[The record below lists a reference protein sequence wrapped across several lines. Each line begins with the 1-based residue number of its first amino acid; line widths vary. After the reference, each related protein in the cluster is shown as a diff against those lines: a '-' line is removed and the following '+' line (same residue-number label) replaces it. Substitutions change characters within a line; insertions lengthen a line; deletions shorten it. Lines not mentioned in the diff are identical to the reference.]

1 MYKYNPVRDSSSS
14 ITTILP
20 VNNSNTNTTSLLK
33 KSTENK
39 NTYEHQG
46 TVRNKDPTSDGNLII
61 TINDKD
67 KLKISFID
75 IRLNSLYKDMLIIE
89 QPELLMNDF
98 TNDNYMINIS
108 GNIII
113 SCIKPLIL
121 LKPISLELKGTFKL
135 DFIEINNDI
144 NSKKKDDDDGRD
156 ESVVVVKENRPF
168 FLTKWDNVIDYPD
181 GEVVDICKNQYES
194 DLIKLKESYRKKKKN
209 KNKKNKLKTQSM
221 YNIFGMRF
229 EENGNSSDEEDNA
242 SLPLTPVNT
251 RDNVFNSKKP
261 SLKTIYQ
268 SAPDLHQ
275 IIPTGGIS
283 QGFRP
288 TIKTNNSFRFLDP
301 GNMDNVQIDI
311 GETPDDT
318 TILDSEAHAENKEN
332 KIYMN
337 PGNYEFPFRLKVN
350 QRDMPETIE
359 GLQAGSLTYMLTM
372 KMYCENYGVV
382 EHVKYL
388 RVLKTL
394 KANNINIH
402 TGFKFKHDL
411 KAKQKKVVRV
421 EKDKQ
426 DKSKE
431 IMEGLKVN
439 ADELSKAPITA
450 TSTNA
455 DTALSTSLTTDENT
469 EVVDEFVTQLQ
480 MHIETPSKAYP
491 LGGSIPL
498 KFQIAP
504 LIKNFKIDSIKIS
517 LNQKSILWDSNN
529 EKYTIEK
536 TIKDWYIDEFQ
547 GISGIEKVYLKD
559 ENAKAETKDKDS
571 LAKKKKINK
580 LKILSKNNDKEKKSN
595 EGAKG
600 YEKSFEYRL
609 CDSDIEFLYLL
620 PVPNNLKEI
629 TQNSLISENFYNG
642 DKLNSHLL
650 LNESLEDEQEF
661 EKKYGYK
668 DYKVLKL
675 PRISN
680 THNLKVQIYVL
691 KKNKKIPIEFSI
703 PLMLFCSPNVQ
714 IQMRKVLLDK
724 FKRIH
729 FRKGEVELFFKDLPK
744 GIDYTNDDSTT
755 ISEGGNTHEDTRNLM
770 YSFIPRYFPQLQQVQ
785 PPPIYADSSKDEQV
799 FTSMNK
805 KEGVENS
812 KVVEDINKNPPS
824 YDNFRF
830 DGSNYANRSDHQKI
844 MKSERLTRDY
854 YYGIYR
860 DDGSNTANRNKSRK
874 FKEGVLQYEEVS
886 PQYKNV

>member
-20 VNNSNTNTTSLLK
+20 INHSNSSNNSVLTKHN
-33 KSTENK
+33 EN
-39 NTYEHQG
+39 NG
-46 TVRNKDPTSDGNLII
+46 VVRNRDPTSDGNLII

-75 IRLNSLYKDMLIIE
+75 IRLNSLFKDMVVIE

-113 SCIKPLIL
+113 SCVKPLIL

-135 DFIEINNDI
+135 DFIEVNNDKS
-144 NSKKKDDDDGRD
+144 NDDDRRD
-156 ESVVVVKENRPF
+156 DSVVVVKENRPF

-181 GEVVDICKNQYES
+181 GEVVDLCRAKYEG
-194 DLIKLKESYRKKKKN
+194 DLEKVKESYIRKKKK
-209 KNKKNKLKTQSM
+209 KSKISKLKPQSM

-229 EENGNSSDEEDNA
+229 DENGDVSGDENA
-242 SLPLTPVNT
+242 LTPVNT
-251 RDNVFNSKKP
+251 HDNVFNTKKP
-261 SLKTIYQ
+261 ALKRIYQ
-268 SAPDLHQ
+268 SAPNIHQ
-275 IIPTGGIS
+275 MLPSGGTS
-283 QGFRP
+283 EDYRP
-288 TIKTNNSFRFLDP
+288 ARQTTNSYRFLDP
-301 GNMDNVQIDI
+301 GDMSNVKIDI
-311 GETPDDT
+311 SETADDSVSVDVPHE
-318 TILDSEAHAENKEN
+318 DSKHN

-337 PGNYEFPFRLKVN
+337 PGNYEFSFRLKVN

-372 KMYCENYGVV
+372 RMHCENYGVV

-402 TGFKFKHDL
+402 TGFKFKHDV
-411 KAKQKKVVRV
+411 KAKSKRAVKAEQG
-421 EKDKQ
+421 DKMAL
-426 DKSKE
+426 KSGPPPSPAE
-431 IMEGLKVN
+431 
-439 ADELSKAPITA
+439 
-450 TSTNA
+450 
-455 DTALSTSLTTDENT
+455 
-469 EVVDEFVTQLQ
+469 EVVTQLQ

-498 KFQIAP
+498 KFQISP

-517 LNQKSILWDSNN
+517 LRQNSILWDSNN

-536 TIKDWYIDEFQ
+536 VVKKWFIDDFQ
-547 GISGIEKVYLKD
+547 GISGIEKVYL
-559 ENAKAETKDKDS
+559 EGESETG
-571 LAKKKKINK
+571 AI
-580 LKILSKNNDKEKKSN
+580 KNNKAKSPSRGN
-595 EGAKG
+595 AGKHQ
-600 YEKSFEYRL
+600 KSCQRDIEYRL
-609 CDSDIEFLYLL
+609 CDSDIEFLYIL

-642 DKLNSHLL
+642 EKLASNVMDDM
-650 LNESLEDEQEF
+650 DEEEF
-661 EKKYGYK
+661 AKKYGYNE
-668 DYKVLKL
+668 YKVLKL

-680 THNLKVQIYVL
+680 THNLTVEIFVL
-691 KKNKKIPIEFSI
+691 KKNKKVPIEFNI
-703 PLMLFCSPNVQ
+703 PLILFCSPNVE

-729 FRKGEVELFFKDLPK
+729 FRKGEVELFFRDLP
-744 GIDYTNDDSTT
+744 GGNDLPREETMANDSTN
-755 ISEGGNTHEDTRNLM
+755 GNSHEDTRNLM

-785 PPPIYADSSKDEQV
+785 PPPIYADISKDERV
-799 FTSMNK
+799 PASTS
-805 KEGVENS
+805 EGEGIGS
-812 KVVEDINKNPPS
+812 LKITEDINTNPPE
-824 YDNFRF
+824 YNKFRF
-830 DGSNYANRSDHQKI
+830 DDRNFANRSDHQKI
-844 MKSERLTRDY
+844 IKSERLTRDY

-860 DDGSNTANRNKSRK
+860 EDASTAGNRSKSQR

-886 PQYKNV
+886 PEYRKCMDPLNEEPM